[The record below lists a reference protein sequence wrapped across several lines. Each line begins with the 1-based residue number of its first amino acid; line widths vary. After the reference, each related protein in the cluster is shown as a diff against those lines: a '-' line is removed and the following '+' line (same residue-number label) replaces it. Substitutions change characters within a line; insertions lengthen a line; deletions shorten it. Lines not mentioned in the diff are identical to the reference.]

1 MTPTERCLRSH
12 VTVVAAGL
20 MLAGVLA
27 AACGSSGS
35 KASTAPTT
43 PAQGTASSD
52 STGGP
57 GRGNRTLPAG
67 VQTSIAQGTPRPF
80 RGGTPPQAIQTA
92 IAQGTPA
99 GSLRGNG
106 GRGRALSGVATLLSI
121 DETQLQTELQTP
133 GATIASVAATHG
145 FDRQSVKQALIDTQ
159 RQRLSDSV
167 ANGRMSQSDA
177 DAAQSQFEA
186 NLDQLLDS
194 NGSGAFGAPAP
205 GP

>member
-1 MTPTERCLRSH
+1 
-12 VTVVAAGL
+12 VTIAAAGL
-20 MLAGVLA
+20 MMAAVLA

-35 KASTAPTT
+35 KALTVPTT
-43 PAQGTASSD
+43 SAQGTVPSNSASG
-52 STGGP
+52 TP

-67 VQTSIAQGTPRPF
+67 VQTSIAQGTPLPF
-80 RGGTPPQAIQTA
+80 RGGTQPAPIQTA

-106 GRGRALSGVATLLSI
+106 GRGRVLPGVATLLSI

-133 GATIASVAATHG
+133 GATIASVAASHG

-205 GP
+205 GQ